1 MSSEISHYATTK
13 VEILGAETLVD
24 PGGLQR
30 PLEPSAR
37 DLYRNYKAILRDRN
51 IYYPVAYRLVRELGQ
66 GRQGRVFLGLRQGAR
81 GCVTRHAI
89 KIFDPSIYS
98 SAENY
103 WTDMGRIA
111 NQVSELQTVQS
122 PNLTSR
128 DIYEEFN
135 GIGYMQMQVVDGVD
149 LSYLLSRKHLDIVK
163 ARSTPEEW
171 ARFMDVIFRVEDN
184 KIKIQTGIA
193 LYIMRQMLRGL
204 ETLHEHGFVHS
215 DIKPANIMIDRLG
228 YVKLVDYGRAVKA
241 HEKMTMLFGSPLFMA
256 PETHRREPNVIESD
270 IYSVGLV
277 GLEMLRGEPLMDVA
291 GKTEKDLLDFKMSL
305 PDRLPEM
312 LPSYVLQNAQLMR
325 MIRRFIEPEAQKR
338 FHKADEAESGKQGL
352 RIVHQQL
359 THLGKDAEYGRELQ
373 GYIAKIK
380 AEPADANSRE
390 IDGL

>member
-13 VEILGAETLVD
+13 VEILGSETLVD
-24 PGGLQR
+24 ISSPQR

-37 DLYRNYKAILRDRN
+37 DLYRNYKAIIRDRN
-51 IYYPVAYRLVRELGQ
+51 IYYPVAYRLVRELGH

-81 GCVTRHAI
+81 GCITRHAI
-89 KIFDPSIYS
+89 KIFDPSIYT

-111 NQVSELQTVQS
+111 NQVSELQMVQS

-135 GIGYMQMQVVDGVD
+135 GIGYMQMQVIDGVD
-149 LSYLLSRKHLDIVK
+149 LRELLSPGHLDIVK

-171 ARFMDVIFRVEDN
+171 ARFMDVIFRVEGN
-184 KIKIQTGIA
+184 TLKIQTGIA

-241 HEKMTMLFGSPLFMA
+241 NEKMTMLFGSPLFMA

-277 GLEMLRGEPLMDVA
+277 GLEMLRGEPLLDTT
-291 GKTEKDLLDFKMSL
+291 GLLEKDLLEFKMSL
-305 PDRLPEM
+305 PDRLQDM
-312 LPSYVLQNAQLMR
+312 LPSYVLQNSQLVR
-325 MIRRFIEPEAQKR
+325 MFRRFIDPDPQKR
-338 FHKADEAESGKQGL
+338 YHKADEAEAGKQGL

-359 THLGKDAEYGRELQ
+359 TQLGKDAEYGRELQ
-373 GYIAKIK
+373 AYISKIK
-380 AEPADANSRE
+380 AAPADSFSRD
-390 IDGL
+390 IDRL

>member
-24 PGGLQR
+24 LNGPQR

-37 DLYRNYKAILRDRN
+37 DLYRNYKAIIRDRN
-51 IYYPVAYRLVRELGQ
+51 IYYPVAYRLVRELGH

-89 KIFDPSIYS
+89 KIFDPSIYT
-98 SAENY
+98 SAESY

-111 NQVSELQTVQS
+111 NQVSELQTVQT

-149 LSYLLSRKHLDIVK
+149 LSYLLSREHLDIVK

-204 ETLHEHGFVHS
+204 ETLHERGFVHS

-228 YVKLVDYGRAVKA
+228 YVKLVDFGRAVKA
-241 HEKMTMLFGSPLFMA
+241 NEKMTILFGSPLFMA

-277 GLEMLRGEPLMDVA
+277 GLEMLRGEPLVNMA
-291 GKTEKDLLDFKMSL
+291 GMTEKDLLDFKMSL
-305 PDRLPEM
+305 PDRLPEI
-312 LPSYVLQNAQLMR
+312 LPSYVLQNSQLVR

-338 FHKADEAESGKQGL
+338 YHKADEAESGKQGL

-359 THLGKDAEYGRELQ
+359 TQLGKDAEYGRELQ
-373 GYIAKIK
+373 AYISKIK
-380 AEPADANSRE
+380 AAPADANSRD